1 MPRHEGGNII
11 LQNKSNRD
19 KSISEIPESLGQSV
33 EGELIIVTQLSL
45 RLSAALFAHFASLAP
60 FEVTQKGL

>member
-33 EGELIIVTQLSL
+33 EGELIIVTHLSL
-45 RLSAALFAHFASLAP
+45 RLSAALFAYFSSLIDHA
-60 FEVTQKGL
+60 FR